1 MNYIGKKFTTN
12 YDDATWT
19 IDSNAQVMEENGAI
33 VPAYGVRISNVQ
45 GVVVVSNETIEQGI
59 KEGKLISI

>member
-1 MNYIGKKFTTN
+1 MYSVGKIFTTN

-19 IDSNAQVMEENGAI
+19 IDSNTQVMTEDGSI

-45 GVVVVSNETIEQGI
+45 GVAAVSHETVEQGVQ
-59 KEGKLISI
+59 EGKLIP